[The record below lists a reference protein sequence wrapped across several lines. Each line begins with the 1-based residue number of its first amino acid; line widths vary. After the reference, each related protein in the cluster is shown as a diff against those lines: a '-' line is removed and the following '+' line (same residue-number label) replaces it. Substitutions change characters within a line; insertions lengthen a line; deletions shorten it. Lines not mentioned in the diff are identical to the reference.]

1 MQTKLLAVG
10 RLYVYNGNVL
20 ELSIVAN
27 SGGFGSGA
35 PPNGKYKTHTYQ
47 DRSKSGRYHEGMN
60 KNGVG
65 FSFHLDPQFSTRRSH
80 LRIHP
85 DGNKPGTLGYVGLD
99 GTKDELIQV
108 RDKIRE
114 ILHHQKSIDTV
125 IKITGNP
132 NNHTPPSGKTP
143 RE

>member
-1 MQTKLLAVG
+1 
-10 RLYVYNGNVL
+10 
-20 ELSIVAN
+20 
-27 SGGFGSGA
+27 
-35 PPNGKYKTHTYQ
+35 
-47 DRSKSGRYHEGMN
+47 MN

-65 FSFHLDPQFSTRRSH
+65 FSFYLDPQFSTRRSH

-85 DGNKPGTLGYVGLD
+85 DGNKPGTLGCVGLD

-132 NNHTPPSGKTP
+132 NNHPPPSGKTP